1 MERKQGLKGLK
12 FIVFFTIFYAFSQL
26 YYTRNLNFTDD
37 LELLIGEGSNL
48 PATWVGTKDVDK
60 NIPILILAGH
70 ADSQGFSGAGT
81 PGEAVDKFGL
91 NPMHPEISDELF
103 WNLKLQKSI
112 VKIGKI
118 KGLNIRS
125 YDPVTRNIDDAND
138 PRTNW
143 SIGQQFAKNGGYA
156 LEIHFDSY
164 GKYGVGSGLIPPFFD
179 TPNKI
184 DESLAQKF
192 GRFPVLFRGG
202 LGAPRRQIRILEI
215 GKLEGDLEQ
224 NLRNLKTSQR
234 TIKFI
239 AHEIVEG
246 FLNGIQ

>member
-1 MERKQGLKGLK
+1 MERKQGLKALK

-103 WNLKLQKSI
+103 WNLKLQESI
-112 VKIGKI
+112 VKLGKK
-118 KGLNIRS
+118 KGLNISS
-125 YDPVTRNIDDAND
+125 YDPGIRNIDDAND

-143 SIGQQFAKNGGYA
+143 SVGRKFAKRGGYA
-156 LEIHFDSY
+156 IELHFDAY
-164 GKYGVGSGLIPPFFD
+164 GKYGVGSGLIPSFAE

-184 DESLAQKF
+184 DESIARTF

-215 GKLEGDLEQ
+215 GKLEGLLEK
-224 NLRNLKTSQR
+224 NLRNLKTRQK
-234 TIKFI
+234 TIKLL
-239 AHEIVEG
+239 ANEIVQA
-246 FLNGIQ
+246 FLNGII